1 MMNKK
6 NKIDI
11 LFFERPLVDL
21 KRYAFRIAKKIK
33 EMDGSFSMA
42 SISLELP
49 DNMCNTYMDKHFL
62 RKEIK
67 NIDSFLKKYEVKIII
82 FTNPRIPDMEMI
94 LHAHKM
100 GIKTVM
106 IQEGVIFE
114 GANIND
120 VSATNMI
127 SSLKFIPK
135 TISYFGIL
143 HRMCKYDSKSYFKL
157 LCEIIKKKKNIVKIV
172 AQYFCPYLIGDYVL
186 MMGDYW
192 KDYYINTMGYP
203 SDRVKIMGDHD
214 LDGFVVSQNS
224 KERAICY
231 IATILVEDG
240 SRTRTEFK
248 KFTDA
253 LNNVLDK
260 DVKLYIKLH
269 PRSDISLYSTF
280 NRDNVEFIR
289 EGSLPSVTCYIG
301 HRSTLLAR
309 ALYESDNLLIW
320 KFKGEKADFFEQ
332 FASDVLS
339 TEQELKNAYKKM
351 NIDTCTNKKRE
362 KISKVYWLNM
372 DGSINTAAKMIIQYL
387 NEGYIL

>member
-157 LCEIIKKKKNIVKIV
+157 LCEIIKKKK
-172 AQYFCPYLIGDYVL
+172 
-186 MMGDYW
+186 
-192 KDYYINTMGYP
+192 T
-203 SDRVKIMGDHD
+203 
-214 LDGFVVSQNS
+214 
-224 KERAICY
+224 
-231 IATILVEDG
+231 
-240 SRTRTEFK
+240 
-248 KFTDA
+248 
-253 LNNVLDK
+253 
-260 DVKLYIKLH
+260 
-269 PRSDISLYSTF
+269 
-280 NRDNVEFIR
+280 
-289 EGSLPSVTCYIG
+289 
-301 HRSTLLAR
+301 
-309 ALYESDNLLIW
+309 
-320 KFKGEKADFFEQ
+320 
-332 FASDVLS
+332 
-339 TEQELKNAYKKM
+339 
-351 NIDTCTNKKRE
+351 
-362 KISKVYWLNM
+362 
-372 DGSINTAAKMIIQYL
+372 
-387 NEGYIL
+387 

>member
-1 MMNKK
+1 
-6 NKIDI
+6 
-11 LFFERPLVDL
+11 
-21 KRYAFRIAKKIK
+21 
-33 EMDGSFSMA
+33 
-42 SISLELP
+42 
-49 DNMCNTYMDKHFL
+49 
-62 RKEIK
+62 
-67 NIDSFLKKYEVKIII
+67 
-82 FTNPRIPDMEMI
+82 
-94 LHAHKM
+94 
-100 GIKTVM
+100 
-106 IQEGVIFE
+106 
-114 GANIND
+114 
-120 VSATNMI
+120 
-127 SSLKFIPK
+127 
-135 TISYFGIL
+135 
-143 HRMCKYDSKSYFKL
+143 
-157 LCEIIKKKKNIVKIV
+157 
-172 AQYFCPYLIGDYVL
+172 

-289 EGSLPSVTCYIG
+289 EGSLPSVTWYIG
-301 HRSTLLAR
+301 HRSPLLAR

-332 FASDVLS
+332 FASDVVS